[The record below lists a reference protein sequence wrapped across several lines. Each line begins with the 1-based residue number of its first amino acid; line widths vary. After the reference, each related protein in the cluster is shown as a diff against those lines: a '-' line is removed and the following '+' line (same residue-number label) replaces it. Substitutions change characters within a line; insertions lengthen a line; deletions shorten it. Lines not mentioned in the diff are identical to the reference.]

1 MSNLKIDVRDGRR
14 NFHPGETVPITCAW
28 QLEKQPKR
36 VEVRLVWYTRGKGD
50 ADVSV
55 VQTVEFDQPRTLGL
69 EHTELQLPEGPY
81 SFSGKLISLI
91 WAVELIVE
99 PSGESHRVDLVV
111 GPYGE
116 EVVLQSVA
124 AADEASEKRSG
135 WRSLLGS
142 K

>member
-14 NFHPGETVPITCAW
+14 NFRPGETVPITCAW

-50 ADVSV
+50 SDVSV
-55 VQTVEFDQPRTLGL
+55 VQTVPFAQPRELGL
-69 EHTELQLPEGPY
+69 ERTELQLPEGPY
-81 SFSGKLISLI
+81 SFSGKLISLV

-111 GPYGE
+111 GPHGD

-124 AADEASEKRSG
+124 AADEAS
-135 WRSLLGS
+135 
-142 K
+142 